1 MKEFKGSQNYVA
13 DPELLRAVNI
23 AMVLQKP
30 LLIKGEP
37 GTGKTMLAEAI
48 SQALDKKLI
57 IWNIKSTTKA
67 QDGLYVYDVVQ
78 RLYDSQFGGQGVD
91 DIAKYV
97 KLGKLGE
104 AFTADEQV
112 ILLIDEIDK
121 ADLEFP
127 NDLLWELDRME
138 FHIPETGET
147 VTAKHRPVVIIT
159 SNAEKELPDAFL
171 RRCVFHYIA
180 FPDKELMAEI
190 VRVHFPD
197 LDERLLTQVLEAFY
211 QHPPAAPDQEEA
223 LHQRDHRLD
232 SGPAPRG
239 RGPQPGGE
247 GGALSGGAAEE
258 ERGHGRPAPRT
269 GGEAMFEDF
278 LYLLRRNGLKVSLTE
293 WMALM
298 EGLDKG
304 LHGSSFT
311 GFYHLCRCLLVK
323 SEADFDRFDR
333 CFLEYFKDVPFQQE
347 VSQELMDW
355 LNRPDVLKDY
365 ANWDEEQALKNM
377 GLSEEEI
384 ERMLKERMQEQTEEH
399 NGGSYWVG
407 THGMSTFGNSGL
419 SPKGI
424 RVGGESMYKRAF
436 RVAGERKF
444 RDFRRDNTLDTRQF
458 QVALR
463 KLRQF
468 SGLVDLPPTEFDVD
482 NTIKDTAD
490 SGGMLK
496 VRYKRPREN
505 TVKVLLLMD
514 SGGSMDYYA
523 QLCSAL
529 FQAVSKVGHFKDLK
543 VYYFHNCPYGRL
555 YLTPMLLGVRDA
567 ATQWVL
573 DNLSSD

>member
-1 MKEFKGSQNYVA
+1 
-13 DPELLRAVNI
+13 
-23 AMVLQKP
+23 
-30 LLIKGEP
+30 
-37 GTGKTMLAEAI
+37 
-48 SQALDKKLI
+48 
-57 IWNIKSTTKA
+57 
-67 QDGLYVYDVVQ
+67 
-78 RLYDSQFGGQGVD
+78 
-91 DIAKYV
+91 
-97 KLGKLGE
+97 
-104 AFTADEQV
+104 
-112 ILLIDEIDK
+112 
-121 ADLEFP
+121 
-127 NDLLWELDRME
+127 
-138 FHIPETGET
+138 
-147 VTAKHRPVVIIT
+147 
-159 SNAEKELPDAFL
+159 
-171 RRCVFHYIA
+171 
-180 FPDKELMAEI
+180 
-190 VRVHFPD
+190 
-197 LDERLLTQVLEAFY
+197 
-211 QHPPAAPDQEEA
+211 
-223 LHQRDHRLD
+223 
-232 SGPAPRG
+232 
-239 RGPQPGGE
+239 
-247 GGALSGGAAEE
+247 
-258 ERGHGRPAPRT
+258 
-269 GGEAMFEDF
+269 MFEDF

-298 EGLDKG
+298 EAMDKG

-355 LNRPDVLKDY
+355 LNRPDVLQDY

-384 ERMLKERMQEQTEEH
+384 ERMLKERMQEQKEQH
-399 NGGSYWVG
+399 NGGNYWVG

-424 RVGGESMYKRAF
+424 RVGGQSMYKRAF

-463 KLRQF
+463 HLRQF

-529 FQAVSKVGHFKDLK
+529 FQAVSKVGHFKDL
-543 VYYFHNCPYGRL
+543 NCLL
-555 YLTPMLLGVRDA
+555 YTSPSPRD
-567 ATQWVL
+567 
-573 DNLSSD
+573 S